1 MGDLIEFLY
10 DINRMITSTEG
21 GKLFRNLVLT
31 AISAEIVALAY
42 VKFSNT
48 ISDKRNF
55 AKNFFLLSVTTMLV
69 ITFIRGSLALS
80 LGLVGA
86 LSIIR
91 FRTAIKEP
99 EELAYL
105 FLVVGVGLGFGS
117 GYVLLTVIGLALI
130 LSILAIKW
138 MMAKR
143 SDDQNLFI
151 NFATPKNGEF
161 NTEDLMKLLNEYTAT
176 LKLKRFDESE
186 ERFEATFNATFPN
199 MRNLNNC
206 KSSIIS
212 KFPNCN
218 LTYVETENY

>member
-1 MGDLIEFLY
+1 M
-10 DINRMITSTEG
+10 
-21 GKLFRNLVLT
+21 
-31 AISAEIVALAY
+31 
-42 VKFSNT
+42 
-48 ISDKRNF
+48 
-55 AKNFFLLSVTTMLV
+55 
-69 ITFIRGSLALS
+69 
-80 LGLVGA
+80 
-86 LSIIR
+86 
-91 FRTAIKEP
+91 
-99 EELAYL
+99 
-105 FLVVGVGLGFGS
+105 GVGLGFGS
-117 GYVLLTVIGLALI
+117 GYLLLTIIGLALI

-151 NFATPKNGEF
+151 NFATPKIGEF
-161 NTEDLMKLLNEYTAT
+161 NTEDLMKLLDEYTAT